1 MEAGKLAQ
9 VLRKVA
15 LPGMLMAVLLAQGVA
30 SLRCYTCLDINGEG
44 CTADQTKIE
53 DCTPPRN
60 VCLEAI
66 TVVTVDKQHLSV
78 AKKGCDVGP
87 QANMEHSTDS
97 HDNSY
102 VHLKVHACSD
112 DLCNTLLTKESLH
125 KPQANQTVNSSSV
138 LDGQECYS
146 CISTSGEQCSSKNVA
161 VVRCPANAQICYH
174 GSGTI
179 SLGNQHSTK
188 LRYFMKKCSNTV
200 CTTKSSD
207 LVEYANLSST
217 GSCCQSN
224 LCNGLVPTTTNGG
237 LRADTYVVTTPNAG
251 LRADT
256 YVVPLIVAALVAITS
271 I

>member
-15 LPGMLMAVLLAQGVA
+15 VPGMLMAVLLAQGVA

-125 KPQANQTVNSSSV
+125 KPQANQT
-138 LDGQECYS
+138 
-146 CISTSGEQCSSKNVA
+146 
-161 VVRCPANAQICYH
+161 
-174 GSGTI
+174 
-179 SLGNQHSTK
+179 GNQHSTK